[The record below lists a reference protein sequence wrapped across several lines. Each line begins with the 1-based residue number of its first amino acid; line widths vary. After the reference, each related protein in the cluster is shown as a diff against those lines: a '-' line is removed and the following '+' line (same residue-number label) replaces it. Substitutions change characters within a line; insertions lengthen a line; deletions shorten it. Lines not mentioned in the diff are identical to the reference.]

1 MSKKVF
7 EIITSQ
13 ILALLEKG
21 EIPWRKPWGGKAGN
35 GFRDGFP
42 MNAWGKPYRGMNV
55 WLLRAVQQF
64 NGWECN
70 QWATSR
76 QINRWGGKFLD
87 EKPKSTQVIH
97 CQPVYEEEEVEKDG
111 KLVKRK
117 RLKFWSTRYFNV
129 YNLEQ
134 TDLFEDWKAK
144 KLKALEEAEEADKTW
159 DSIEA
164 CEEVLKAYVDCP
176 VIGHGG
182 GRAYYSPSDDR
193 IQMPVKHDFH
203 SKEEYYCT
211 LFHELAHSTGAESRL
226 ARKGVVEFDM
236 FGSHQY
242 SQEELVAE
250 LTSAFLCGYTGI
262 SQATIENSAGYIQ
275 SWSKKLRDNPSWFHF
290 ASLQAQKAFEYIM
303 GDLMPSDDE
312 EAEEATE

>member
-7 EIITSQ
+7 EIITGQ

-21 EIPWRKPWGGKAGN
+21 EIPWRKPWGSKGGN

-42 MNAWGKPYRGMNV
+42 MNAWGKAYRGMNV
-55 WLLRAVQQF
+55 WLLRAVQQYK
-64 NGWECN
+64 GWECN

-76 QINRWGGKFLD
+76 QISRWGGKFVSED
-87 EKPKSTQVIH
+87 EKPTQVIH
-97 CQPVYEEEEVEKDG
+97 CSPVYEEYEVEKDG
-111 KLVKRK
+111 KTITKKRV
-117 RLKFWSTRYFNV
+117 KFWSTRYFNV

-144 KLKALEEAEEADKTW
+144 KLKALEESEEADKEW
-159 DSIEA
+159 NSIEA
-164 CEEVLKAYVDCP
+164 CEEVVKAYVDCP

-182 GRAYYSPSDDR
+182 DRAYYDIRMDYV
-193 IQMPVKHDFH
+193 QMPVKQDFE
-203 SKEEYYCT
+203 SPEKYYCV
-211 LFHELAHSTGAESRL
+211 LFHELAHSTGAENRL
-226 ARKGVVEFDM
+226 ARKGVVDFDM

-262 SQATIENSAGYIQ
+262 SQDTIENSAGYIQ
-275 SWSKKLRDNPSWFHF
+275 HWSEKLRENPSWFHF
-290 ASLQAQKAFEYIM
+290 ASLQAQKAFEHIM
-303 GDLMPSDDE
+303 GDMLPKDE
-312 EAEEATE
+312 EAEEVFE